1 MSNLLDRERSKM
13 GLFNLGNL
21 GNTLQNVGSSIQK
34 ANTKVMSTLGSYKGM
49 GAGMAN
55 AVSQNAQN
63 NQFAFNSG
71 EAALQREYNTQMWDE
86 QTAYNSA
93 EAAKNREFQSQE
105 AATNRAWQERMA
117 NTAYQRAV
125 EDLKKAGLNPVLA
138 ALNGGAATGS
148 GAQASGSQASAGLQS
163 GAAASGSNY
172 TGQGYQM
179 SDALAIAGLIGNTIG
194 SVASA
199 FGEYINAQ
207 NSNSRQYV
215 AGNQAYQTVN
225 GLWDT
230 LGNFLGSA
238 MNLTGASGAAA
249 AMNSYNHA
257 SQRHENQYGHPLN
270 WRDHAK

>member
-1 MSNLLDRERSKM
+1 MA
-13 GLFNLGNL
+13 FNFQAL
-21 GNTLQNVGSSIQK
+21 GNTLSQVGASINK
-34 ANTKVMSTLGSYKGM
+34 ATGQTMSELGSFKGM

-55 AVSQNAQN
+55 AASQNAQN

-71 EAALQREYNTQMWDE
+71 EAALQREYNTQMWDQ

-93 EAAKNREFQSQE
+93 EAAINRQFQSEE

-138 ALNGGAATGS
+138 ALNGGAATGT
-148 GAQASGSQASAGLQS
+148 GAMASGSQASAGLQS

-194 SVASA
+194 QVASA
-199 FGEYINAQ
+199 FGEYINSQ
-207 NSNSRQYV
+207 NSSSRQYT

-230 LGNFLGSA
+230 LGNFLGGA

-249 AMNSYNHA
+249 MMNTYNQA
-257 SQRHENQYGHPLN
+257 SHRLEDRQNRPIN
-270 WRDHAK
+270 WRDVYAK

>member
-1 MSNLLDRERSKM
+1 MA
-13 GLFNLGNL
+13 FNFQTL
-21 GNTLQNVGSSIQK
+21 GNTLSNIGSTVQK
-34 ANTKVMSTLGSYKGM
+34 AAGQTMSELGSYKGM
-49 GAGMAN
+49 GASMAN
-55 AVSQNAQN
+55 AASRNAQN

-71 EAALQREYNTQMWDE
+71 EAALQREYNTQMWDK
-86 QTAYNSA
+86 QTEYNSA

-105 AATNRAWQERMA
+105 AATNRAWQERMS

-148 GAQASGSQASAGLQS
+148 GAMASGSQASAGLQS

-199 FGEYINAQ
+199 FGEYINSQ
-207 NSNSRQYV
+207 NTSGRQYT

-230 LGNFLGSA
+230 LGQFLGGA

-249 AMNSYNHA
+249 AMNAINQA
-257 SQRHENQYGHPLN
+257 SHRLEDRQNRPIN
-270 WRDHAK
+270 WRDVYAK

>member
-1 MSNLLDRERSKM
+1 MNFSLQ
-13 GLFNLGNL
+13 GLG
-21 GNTLQNVGSSIQK
+21 TVAQKVGSEMSK
-34 ANTKVMSTLGSYKGM
+34 ATGQVMATLGSYKGM

-55 AVSQNAQN
+55 AASQNAQN

-71 EAALQREYNTQMWDE
+71 EAALQREYNTQMWDQ

-93 EAAKNREFQSQE
+93 EAAINREFQSQE

-148 GAQASGSQASAGLQS
+148 GAMASGSQASAGLQS

-199 FGEYINAQ
+199 FGEYITSQ
-207 NSNSRQYV
+207 QSNSRQYQ

-230 LGNFLGSA
+230 LGQFLGGA

-249 AMNSYNHA
+249 AMNSYNHN
-257 SQRHENQYGHPLN
+257 SQRLENQYGHPIN
-270 WRDHAK
+270 WRDVYAK

>member
-1 MSNLLDRERSKM
+1 
-13 GLFNLGNL
+13 
-21 GNTLQNVGSSIQK
+21 
-34 ANTKVMSTLGSYKGM
+34 
-49 GAGMAN
+49 
-55 AVSQNAQN
+55 
-63 NQFAFNSG
+63 
-71 EAALQREYNTQMWDE
+71 MWDQ

-93 EAAKNREFQSQE
+93 EAAINREFQSQE
-105 AATNRAWQERMA
+105 AAANRAWQERMA

-148 GAQASGSQASAGLQS
+148 GAMASGSQASAGLQS

-199 FGEYINAQ
+199 FGEYITSQ
-207 NSNSRQYV
+207 SSNSRQYY

-230 LGNFLGSA
+230 LGQFLGGA
-238 MNLTGASGAAA
+238 MNLTGASGAAS
-249 AMNSYNHA
+249 AMNSYNNA
-257 SQRHENQYGHPLN
+257 SRNRENSYWGRHYANSRQN
-270 WRDHAK
+270 IN

>member
-1 MSNLLDRERSKM
+1 MA
-13 GLFNLGNL
+13 FNFQAL
-21 GNTLQNVGSSIQK
+21 GNTLSNIGSTVQK
-34 ANTKVMSTLGSYKGM
+34 ATGQTMSELGSYKGM
-49 GAGMAN
+49 GASMAN

-71 EAALQREYNTQMWDE
+71 EAALQREYNTQMWDQ

-93 EAAKNREFQSQE
+93 EAAVNREFQSQE

-138 ALNGGAATGS
+138 ALNGGAATGT

-179 SDALAIAGLIGNTIG
+179 SDALAIAVCHAHCGG
-194 SVASA
+194 SRLAD
-199 FGEYINAQ
+199 Y
-207 NSNSRQYV
+207 
-215 AGNQAYQTVN
+215 
-225 GLWDT
+225 
-230 LGNFLGSA
+230 
-238 MNLTGASGAAA
+238 
-249 AMNSYNHA
+249 YN
-257 SQRHENQYGHPLN
+257 
-270 WRDHAK
+270 K

>member
-1 MSNLLDRERSKM
+1 MA
-13 GLFNLGNL
+13 L
-21 GNTLQNVGSSIQK
+21 GNTLSQVGSEITK
-34 ANTKVMSTLGSYKGM
+34 ANEQVMSTIGSYKAM

-55 AVSQNAQN
+55 AASQNAQN

-71 EAALQREYNTQMWDE
+71 EAALQREYNTDMWDK
-86 QTAYNSA
+86 QTTYNSA
-93 EAAKNREFQSQE
+93 EAAINRQFQSQE

-148 GAQASGSQASAGLQS
+148 GSMASGSQASAGLQS

-194 SVASA
+194 QVASA
-199 FGEYINAQ
+199 FGEYINEQ
-207 NSNSRQYV
+207 NSNSRQYT
-215 AGNQAYQTVN
+215 AGNQAYATVN

-230 LGNFLGSA
+230 LGNFLGGA

-249 AMNSYNHA
+249 MANHYNNA
-257 SQRHENQYGHPLN
+257 SNRLEDRQNRPIN
-270 WRDHAK
+270 WRDVYAK